1 MRRFLPAL
9 LLAAAVPSQA
19 ATYLVE
25 SHHTQG
31 VVRWD
36 HLGFAFPTAQ
46 FARVEGVLVFDPAAP
61 AKASVKVKIPLA
73 AMTSGVPD
81 LDEDLR
87 SDSFFDLA
95 KFPEAT
101 FTSRTVEARGHG
113 RYRVGGDLVVHG
125 VTRNVVLDAT
135 LNKIGTN
142 PRNGVPSIGFEA
154 TTRLKRSDFG
164 LGRFVPQVGDEV
176 EIHVTLQG
184 EEAKPFAAYLRR
196 QAAEAANDADR
207 KQYETAAAEAEA
219 IAAKAAT
226 D

>member
-1 MRRFLPAL
+1 MRRLLPVL
-9 LLAAAVPSQA
+9 LLAAALPSQA

-31 VVRWD
+31 VVRWN
-36 HLGFAFPTAQ
+36 HLGFSFPTAQ

-61 AKASVKVKIPLA
+61 AKAAVKVNIPLA
-73 AMTSGVPD
+73 AMTSGLPD

-95 KFPEAT
+95 KYPEAT

-125 VTRNVVLDAT
+125 VTRRVVLDAT
-135 LNKIGTN
+135 LNGIGTN

-176 EIHVTLQG
+176 EIRITLQG
-184 EEAKPFAAYLRR
+184 EEAQPFAAYLRR
-196 QAAEAANDADR
+196 QAAAATDDADR
-207 KQYETAAAEAEA
+207 KQYETAAAAAEA
-219 IAAKAAT
+219 IAAKAAV